1 MKFRF
6 IVADDAAF
14 LREILKNMLTS
25 MGGICVGEAS
35 NGEEAVAAALASRP
49 DIVVLDMV
57 MPVRNGI
64 ETTKSLRHLMP
75 EVKIVGCSTL
85 DQGDLVNMAYDAGV
99 DEYVVKPFTK
109 EQMTIVISKLI
120 M

>member
-64 ETTKSLRHLMP
+64 ETTKSLRHLLP
-75 EVKIVGCSTL
+75 DLKIVGCST
-85 DQGDLVNMAYDAGV
+85 
-99 DEYVVKPFTK
+99 
-109 EQMTIVISKLI
+109 
-120 M
+120 